1 MQATGTKAPAAAPT
15 VREPG
20 RLLRALL
27 RLAGGRKKRRKPPKV
42 GGTADLAHTRAS
54 QDWPQVA
61 ELLRQDG
68 ARRVLVNGDAAFRGA
83 AQEALAGLDLT
94 WCSNQFAD
102 LAAGARNAASLD
114 HAAFDA
120 VVAGGADVGLRYRF
134 SVRETGRVDPAIPVH
149 WVAEKFEFCRGTL
162 PAPADA
168 DEVEALLTNH
178 FGTFF
183 GIKDA
188 LQFRIEIY
196 HGAEMRRFWRILG
209 PGQSYLIRVGEHF
222 PERRFPVAISTMVC
236 HPDLTRGR
244 HYRLRVCADVFWK
257 GSLTTLH
264 SAHEFNRDPEGN
276 VEFRVAPGRVRE
288 GRLVMTVP
296 NYERN
301 LAADRAL
308 EWSDGKQQFRRVR
321 DPQAFIEEAAARK
334 PGDGAN
340 GFFDCHYRGY
350 GGSFWF
356 AQEPSGKGA
365 PEGFISGNHHIQTPR
380 ADRVQHLLSPE
391 ERARIE
397 TLERQGFMLDPHG
410 VPLTG
415 PDSDLRFGFDCDAA
429 NPPFRDFLIY
439 WFDESGRLIARMPY
453 AKAEP
458 GTIFAD
464 ELLAAF
470 DHPDRA
476 RARMFFFTPDWLK
489 TGIRRKGF
497 KMLPELVVEHRRSGD
512 RDVTEFQSSWR
523 NLGLA
528 IPDFPH
534 WLTPAHA
541 VVGRTS
547 VLARARQG
555 GGYRSALLIVNGSGR
570 LDYADAAA
578 ADISVLNHG
587 GAELSSR
594 VEISAFGWRLV
605 WLDEAMPGLAGHLAP
620 TGVGTLLVQSG
631 DADLNAQVVTVGDH
645 GAVSLQHLWG
655 Y

>member
-1 MQATGTKAPAAAPT
+1 MQATGTKAPAAAPPG
-15 VREPG
+15 REPG
-20 RLLRALL
+20 RLLKALL
-27 RLAGGRKKRRKPPKV
+27 RLAGGKKKRRKPPKV
-42 GGTADLAHTRAS
+42 GGLASLAHTQTGQS
-54 QDWPQVA
+54 LPDVA
-61 ELLRQDG
+61 LLLREDG
-68 ARRVLVNGDAAFRGA
+68 ARQVLVNGDAAFWA
-83 AQEALAGLDLT
+83 EAERELAGFALT
-94 WCSNQFAD
+94 WCSTQFND

-114 HAAFDA
+114 PAAFDA
-120 VVAGGADVGLRYRF
+120 VVAGGADAGLRFRF
-134 SVRETGRVDPAIPVH
+134 SIRETARANPAIPVH
-149 WVAEKFEFCRGTL
+149 WVGEKFEFCRGTL
-162 PAPADA
+162 PAPSDA

-183 GIKDA
+183 GIKDP

-209 PGQSYLIRVGEHF
+209 PGQSHLIRLGEHF
-222 PERRFPVAISTMVC
+222 PARRFPVAISTMVC

-264 SAHEFNRDPEGN
+264 SAHEFRRDPEEH
-276 VEFRVAPGRVRE
+276 VEFRIAPERVRG

-301 LAADRAL
+301 LAADRGL
-308 EWSDGKQQFRRVR
+308 EWSAGANRFQRAR
-321 DPQAFIEEAAARK
+321 DPQSFIEEVRAEK
-334 PGDGAN
+334 PAESMS

-356 AQEPSGKGA
+356 AQEPANAA
-365 PEGFISGNHHIQTPR
+365 PLAGFISGNHHIQTR
-380 ADRVQHLLSPE
+380 RVDRTDMALAPD

-415 PDSDLRFGFDCDAA
+415 ADSVLRFGFDCDAA
-429 NPPFRDFLIY
+429 NPPFRDFLVY
-439 WFDESGRLIARMPY
+439 WFDGAGKLIARMPY
-453 AKAEP
+453 AKDRP
-458 GTIFAD
+458 GTVFAD
-464 ELLAAF
+464 ELLDAF
-470 DHPDRA
+470 DHPGRA
-476 RARMFFFTPDWLK
+476 EARILFFTPDWLK
-489 TGIRRKGF
+489 AGIRRKGF
-497 KMLPELVVEHRRSGD
+497 KMLPELVVEHRGSGD

-534 WLTPAHA
+534 WLTPSHA
-541 VVGRTS
+541 VVGRTNL
-547 VLARARQG
+547 LARARQG
-555 GGYRSALLIVNGSGR
+555 GGYRSALLVVNGSGR
-570 LDYADAAA
+570 LDYAEAAGTE
-578 ADISVLNHG
+578 ITVLNHD
-587 GAELSSR
+587 GAELSCHIE
-594 VEISAFGWRLV
+594 VPAFGWRLV
-605 WLDEAMPGLAGHLAP
+605 WLDEAIPGLARHLAP

-631 DADLNAQVVTVGDH
+631 DADLNAQVVTLGDH